1 MVGLRFRVGAEGVR
15 RCPRHQ
21 GRDGGDIGEIWG
33 RYGGD
38 IGRTKVLSSSGV
50 FSISC
55 RLMRATFVRGRGRV
69 RG

>member
-1 MVGLRFRVGAEGVR
+1 MEQRAYEGALVIRGDMGEIWVR
-15 RCPRHQ
+15 Y
-21 GRDGGDIGEIWG
+21 GGDMGEIWG

-38 IGRTKVLSSSGV
+38 VGRTKVLSSSGV

-55 RLMRATFVRGRGRV
+55 RLMRATFVRVRGRV